1 MIEFPRSAAQ
11 SYYTVGPLEC
21 FTTDTSHRELTREME
36 LEASR
41 FLYSLCR
48 IVNPTTEPR
57 ASTPTSDYTEQE
69 SEPTTSK
76 ITIPAMTTEHAT
88 PDAMTT
94 EPEPDAITTEPRAS
108 TPTSDYTE
116 QETEPTTWK
125 ITIPAMTTEHATPDA
140 MTTTVSTTEG
150 VVNEVSTSQATPSE
164 MNTPTAHTSDK
175 AAQTMPDVDSNNE
188 SPATPAQTVPT
199 FNSDTES
206 PTTTSS
212 PEFSPSVTRLA
223 TPSNNTQALGDSNGD
238 LTSFDQEASTEEQ
251 NATALSWQ
259 LGMAWALLTIL
270 FLMFVLSVG
279 YFINKRRGPANCH
292 GCQLGLR
299 KKKKQ
304 QTLAEAYGFPEVRL
318 RSRSGELDL
327 SDARRSIEAGSYN
340 VKSATIAYGESFY
353 M

>member
-1 MIEFPRSAAQ
+1 MVQFPRSAAQ

-21 FTTDTSHRELTREME
+21 FTTDTSYRELTREME

-48 IVNPTTEPR
+48 IVKP
-57 ASTPTSDYTEQE
+57 
-69 SEPTTSK
+69 
-76 ITIPAMTTEHAT
+76 I
-88 PDAMTT
+88 
-94 EPEPDAITTEPRAS
+94 TEPRAS

-125 ITIPAMTTEHATPDA
+125 ITMPAMTTEHATPVA
-140 MTTTVSTTEG
+140 MTTAVFATEG
-150 VVNEVSTSQATPSE
+150 AVNEVSTSQATPSE
-164 MNTPTAHTSDK
+164 SPTTP
-175 AAQTMPDVDSNNE
+175 V
-188 SPATPAQTVPT
+188 QTVPT
-199 FNSDTES
+199 FHSDTES
-206 PTTTSS
+206 ATTT
-212 PEFSPSVTRLA
+212 FSPSVTRSA
-223 TPSNNTQALGDSNGD
+223 IPSNNTQALGDSNGD
-238 LTSFDQEASTEEQ
+238 LTSFDQDASTEEQ
-251 NATALSWQ
+251 NATAPSWQ

-279 YFINKRRGPANCH
+279 YFISKRGGPVNCH
-292 GCQLGLR
+292 GCQLGVKK

-327 SDARRSIEAGSYN
+327 SRARRSIEAGSYN
-340 VKSATIAYGESFY
+340 VKTATIAYGESFY

>member
-1 MIEFPRSAAQ
+1 MVQFPRSAAQ
-11 SYYTVGPLEC
+11 SHYTVGPVEC
-21 FTTDTSHRELTREME
+21 FTKDTSHRELTREME

-48 IVNPTTEPR
+48 IVNP
-57 ASTPTSDYTEQE
+57 
-69 SEPTTSK
+69 
-76 ITIPAMTTEHAT
+76 I
-88 PDAMTT
+88 
-94 EPEPDAITTEPRAS
+94 TEPRAS

-125 ITIPAMTTEHATPDA
+125 ITMPVMTTEHATPVA
-140 MTTTVSTTEG
+140 MTTAVSTTEE
-150 VVNEVSTSQATPSE
+150 VVSEVSTSQTTPSE
-164 MNTPTAHTSDK
+164 INTPTAHTSDK
-175 AAQTMPDVDSNNE
+175 AAQTMRDIYSDSE
-188 SPATPAQTVPT
+188 Y
-199 FNSDTES
+199 

-212 PEFSPSVTRLA
+212 PEFSPSVTRSV
-223 TPSNNTQALGDSNGD
+223 TPSNNTQALANSNGD
-238 LTSFDQEASTEEQ
+238 LTSSDQDASTEEQ
-251 NATALSWQ
+251 NAAALSWQ

-279 YFINKRRGPANCH
+279 YFISKRRGSVNCH
-292 GCQLGLR
+292 GCQLGVK

-327 SDARRSIEAGSYN
+327 SGARRSIEAGSYN